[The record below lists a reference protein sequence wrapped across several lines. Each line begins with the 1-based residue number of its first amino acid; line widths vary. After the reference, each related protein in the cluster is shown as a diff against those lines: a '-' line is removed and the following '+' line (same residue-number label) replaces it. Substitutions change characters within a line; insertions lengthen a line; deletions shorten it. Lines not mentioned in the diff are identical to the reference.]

1 MPGKLKVGALYI
13 LRYTSCHKS
22 LKEKTQGFAKE

>member
-13 LRYTSCHKS
+13 LRNTSCRKS
-22 LKEKTQGFAKE
+22 LKEKTQAFAKE